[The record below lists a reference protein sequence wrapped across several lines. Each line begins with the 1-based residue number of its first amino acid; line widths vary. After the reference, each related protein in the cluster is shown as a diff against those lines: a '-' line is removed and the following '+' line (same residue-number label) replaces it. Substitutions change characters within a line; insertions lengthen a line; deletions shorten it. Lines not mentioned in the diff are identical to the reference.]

1 MNEDACLHDI
11 CELKESLIAL
21 VKTEFASGLEN
32 VDTHEAGE
40 VVDMI
45 KDLYEAEKDAA
56 KTCYYQTVIEAMDKG
71 DTRIGKSSDDV
82 IESVRAMWA
91 QADPLIRKQ
100 MKADLTK
107 LLNEM
112 TI

>member
-1 MNEDACLHDI
+1 MSEDTCLHDI
-11 CELKESLIAL
+11 CELKESLVAL
-21 VKTEFASGLEN
+21 VKTEFSGGLEN

-40 VVDMI
+40 IIDMI

-56 KTCYYQTVIEAMDKG
+56 KACYYNTVIEAMDKG
-71 DTRIGKSSDDV
+71 DTRIGTSSDDV
-82 IESVRAMWA
+82 IESVRIMWA

-100 MKADLTK
+100 MKTDLTK
-107 LLNEM
+107 LLSEM

>member
-1 MNEDACLHDI
+1 MSEDTCLQDI

-21 VKTEFASGLEN
+21 VKTEFASGLED

-56 KTCYYQTVIEAMDKG
+56 KVCYYKTVIEAMDKG

-107 LLNEM
+107 LLSEM